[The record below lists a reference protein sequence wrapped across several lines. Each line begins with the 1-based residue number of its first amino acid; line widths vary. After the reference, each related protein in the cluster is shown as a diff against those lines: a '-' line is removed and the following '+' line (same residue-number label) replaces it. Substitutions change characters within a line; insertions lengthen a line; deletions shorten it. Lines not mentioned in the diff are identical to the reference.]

1 MSKQDQKKTAEQQWK
16 TESMRQQRRERLAE
30 MKAKDGGKKPIAYKN
45 TKTTVISSLIVAVLI
60 IAALLW
66 GASSMGLFH
75 RHIKAVTVGDESY
88 TAAEVNYYYR
98 TLLSSYGIDPN
109 TADGQS
115 ALNGP
120 SGFAEGQTVK
130 AFILEAAAGQI
141 QEVTILS
148 QYAREQGLSLEEDEY
163 TQIDAYIEQLRTSAT
178 QAGVTMDT
186 YLASLYGKGM
196 NQEILREIFTETFLA
211 DKGVVALNNAFLF
224 DDQEIDEKY
233 LSDPDRYDVANYRV
247 LYLAADI
254 PSEATDAQRAE
265 AMEAAKADAEEMAGL
280 VTDEDSFKALAVT
293 YAPEDDKASYE
304 ESDLTL
310 VTNRKKTNIS
320 PLVVANWVFAE
331 EREAEDVE
339 VVESTS
345 GYYVV
350 YFINREKPTYRNV
363 DVRHILISANE
374 ATASEQ
380 EISAAE
386 EKANDILE
394 AYLSGDQTEDAFAE
408 LAQEHSEDGNA
419 DRGGIYENVAPGQ
432 MVEAFNNW
440 IFDEARQP
448 GDTDIVQTNFG
459 FHVMYFSAYGDEEA
473 WRLSVTG
480 DLQTDAYQDY
490 MEQAKEAAPFE
501 MKGLGMRLVG

>member
-1 MSKQDQKKTAEQQWK
+1 MSKQDQKKAAEQQWK

-45 TKTTVISSLIVAVLI
+45 KKATIISTLIIVVLV

-75 RHIKAVTVGDESY
+75 RHISAVTVGDESY

-130 AFILEAAAGQI
+130 DFILEAAAGQI
-141 QEVTILS
+141 QEVAVLS
-148 QYAREQGLSLEEDEY
+148 QYAHEQGLSIDEEEL
-163 TQIDAYIEQLRTSAT
+163 TQIDTYIEQLRNSAT

-186 YLASLYGKGM
+186 YLASLYGRGM
-196 NQEILREIFTETFLA
+196 NQDILRDIFIQTFLA
-211 DKGVVALNNAFLF
+211 DKGVAALNDDFTF
-224 DDQEIDEKY
+224 DDQAIDEKY
-233 LSDPDRYDVANYRV
+233 MSDTDRYDVANYRV
-247 LYLAADI
+247 FYIAADI
-254 PSEATDAQRAE
+254 PTDATDAQRAD
-265 AMEAAKADAEEMAGL
+265 AMETAKDDADEMAGL
-280 VTDEDSFKALAVT
+280 VTDEDTFKELAVT
-293 YAPEDDKASYE
+293 YAPEDDKENYE
-304 ESDLTL
+304 ETDSTL
-310 VTNRKKTNIS
+310 VTNRKKANIS
-320 PLVVANWVFAE
+320 PLAVANWVFAE

-345 GYYVV
+345 GYYVL
-350 YFINREKPTYRNV
+350 YFINREKPAYRNV

-386 EKANDILE
+386 AEANDILE
-394 AYLSGDQTEDAFAE
+394 TYLSGDKTEEAFAE
-408 LAQEHSEDGNA
+408 LAREHSADGNA
-419 DRGGIYENVAPGQ
+419 DSGGIYENVARGQ

-459 FHVMYFSAYGDEEA
+459 FHVMDFSDYGDEEA
-473 WRLSVTG
+473 WRMSVIS
-480 DLQTDAYQDY
+480 DLRADAYNDY
-490 MEQAKEAAPFE
+490 LEQAKEAAPFE
-501 MKGLGMRLVG
+501 MKRLGMRLVE